1 MVHSCICLYTIFIFV
16 ELSSF
21 YYHDFVYYYWCH
33 LSSGYCWKSCLES
46 CLHKLQNAVIALP
59 GYKGM
64 QDKITL
70 FEMLSVVFVIVTLI
84 VFELLQPG
92 DQVGSNTWITFKCVC
107 QSQSWTGQQVSDKKN
122 KPCAIIKRNA
132 LPLMSLCFVTF
143 GCWKSWWQWS
153 FYDYSDRK
161 YQHGNCTKQDTYI
174 DRIRKQTHLSTILY
188 KRVVEQ
194 TRNDIIDEWM

>member
-1 MVHSCICLYTIFIFV
+1 MI
-16 ELSSF
+16 SF
-21 YYHDFVYYYWCH
+21 PSKTCGCFFC
-33 LSSGYCWKSCLES
+33 S
-46 CLHKLQNAVIALP
+46 
-59 GYKGM
+59 

-70 FEMLSVVFVIVTLI
+70 FEMLSVVFVLVTLI
-84 VFELLQPG
+84 VFELLPPG

-143 GCWKSWWQWS
+143 GYWKSWWQWS

-188 KRVVEQ
+188 KRVQE
-194 TRNDIIDEWM
+194 